1 MAPMDRGV
9 LSVHG
14 DTEVPLVLTPEAAAK
29 EALQRLIRIIG
40 IIGAIVSRITWSF
53 LTSVLGNN
61 NQPLSMFNLTCN
73 PLYVSQDRQGR
84 KDCPYHSCPSLKRIE
99 IDYR

>member
-40 IIGAIVSRITWSF
+40 IIGAIVSS
-53 LTSVLGNN
+53 NN
-61 NQPLSMFNLTCN
+61 LELLDKRLRKQQSTAI
-73 PLYVSQDRQGR
+73 YVQS
-84 KDCPYHSCPSLKRIE
+84 YL
-99 IDYR
+99 